1 MDARPART
9 DAPARCPVTGAADF
23 EPFGP
28 AYNAEAGASLAGARA
43 ERPVFHHPG
52 LDYWIVTRYRDVRA
66 VFGDPDTFS
75 AANAMDPYRP
85 LSRPALRELVRRRFT
100 GGPVLANEDEPVHL
114 RRRRRLARPFTRRR
128 VQRLEPRVRAL
139 VGERIDAFAGRGHA
153 DLVAE
158 LLWEVP
164 ALVVAVFM
172 GVPDE
177 DLAEVRGYSVSQAV
191 FNWGLPTDDEQVA
204 ACDVM
209 GRYWQYAAHL
219 VSGLKEAEGRGA
231 GWIAHA
237 VRAQARNPELF
248 SDSYL
253 QSLVLNGTTAAHET
267 TASGAA
273 NAVRTLLET
282 PGAWAALCADPA
294 GIPAA
299 VEECLRLR
307 PPVVAWRRRVVR
319 DTVLGGV
326 PLAAGARLL
335 LVTASAN
342 RDAEMFADPDTFDP
356 ARRGVRRHLAF
367 GDGNHA
373 CLGAHLAR
381 LQLRVVLEEL
391 TRRLPALE
399 LVPGQD
405 FGHAPNTSFH
415 GPERLL
421 VRWPAS

>member
-1 MDARPART
+1 MDGQPDSAPG
-9 DAPARCPVTGAADF
+9 PARCPVTGAGADF
-23 EPFGP
+23 APFGA
-28 AYNAEAGASLAGARA
+28 AYNAEAGASLAGARRD
-43 ERPVFHHPG
+43 RPVFYDAE

-66 VFGDPDTFS
+66 VFADPATFS

-85 LSRPALRELVRRRFT
+85 LARPAIRELVKRRFT
-100 GGPVLANEDEPVHL
+100 GGPVLANEDEPGHL
-114 RRRRRLARPFTRRR
+114 QRRRRLARPFTPRR
-128 VQRLEPRVRAL
+128 VRRLEPRVRAL
-139 VGERIDAFAGRGHA
+139 VGERIDVFAGRGHA

-191 FNWGLPTDDEQVA
+191 FNWGLPTVDEQVA
-204 ACDVM
+204 ACEVM
-209 GRYWQYAAHL
+209 GRYWRYAARL
-219 VSGLKEAEGRGA
+219 VARLKDDGRGD
-231 GWIAHA
+231 GWIPHA
-237 VRAQARNPELF
+237 VRAQARAPELF

-267 TASGAA
+267 TASAAA
-273 NAVRTLLET
+273 NAVRVLLEHPT
-282 PGAWAALCADPA
+282 AWRALCADPA
-294 GIPAA
+294 RIPAA

-307 PPVVAWRRRVVR
+307 PPVVAWRRRAVREAVV
-319 DTVLGGV
+319 GGV
-326 PLAAGARLL
+326 PLPAGARLL
-335 LVTASAN
+335 LVLASAN
-342 RDAEMFADPDTFDP
+342 RDADVFDDPDAFHLER
-356 ARRGVRRHLAF
+356 AGRRRHLAF

-373 CLGAHLAR
+373 CLGAPLAR

-391 TRRLPALE
+391 TRRLPDLE